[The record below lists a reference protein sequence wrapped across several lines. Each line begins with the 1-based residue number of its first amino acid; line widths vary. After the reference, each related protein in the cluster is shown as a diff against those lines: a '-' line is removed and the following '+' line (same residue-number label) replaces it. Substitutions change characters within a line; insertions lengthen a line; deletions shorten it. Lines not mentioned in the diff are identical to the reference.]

1 MVVGHFHDLKGTL
14 QFRLE
19 THMQD
24 DTSNESGDN
33 NPSRLRILFSRGLS
47 ISITEDFG
55 NNEDAQKH
63 LDCPTNKHLAKIA
76 GLKFIVL
83 ST

>member
-1 MVVGHFHDLKGTL
+1 
-14 QFRLE
+14 
-19 THMQD
+19 MQD

-33 NPSRLRILFSRGLS
+33 NPSRLRILFSRGFN

-83 ST
+83 STKGFVLGCFGCLLFCCCL